1 MYAHTP
7 LNTSHTF
14 LPPLFLLRA
23 KEKKKKKKKKT
34 ADDDDDDDDALG
46 SSFIAFQP
54 TTSTSSHRSARL
66 PRRRSRNA
74 TARAAISNPN
84 ATPTER
90 EEALDYYQR
99 TQIPSSEFTE
109 TFHGPERYTSVLLH
123 AMRMQWKHGFTHVP
137 SGFRRVT
144 HGFGEIL
151 AGMQPAAAERCV
163 ELLLENFTSSEGED
177 DNTHNKESILDPFC
191 GGGTV
196 PVVAMTKNLIAYGTD
211 VSPLALHVCG
221 HRVWVPEK
229 CSERRDVVERKNEE
243 D

>member
-1 MYAHTP
+1 MRKRRRRRRRRR
-7 LNTSHTF
+7 
-14 LPPLFLLRA
+14 LLMMTTTTTMRL
-23 KEKKKKKKKKT
+23 
-34 ADDDDDDDDALG
+34 DP
-46 SSFIAFQP
+46 SFIAFQP
-54 TTSTSSHRSARL
+54 TSSTSSHRAARL

-177 DNTHNKESILDPFC
+177 DNTHNKESILDPF
-191 GGGTV
+191 
-196 PVVAMTKNLIAYGTD
+196 AA
-211 VSPLALHVCG
+211 
-221 HRVWVPEK
+221 
-229 CSERRDVVERKNEE
+229 VERYQSWR
-243 D
+243 

>member
-7 LNTSHTF
+7 EDHARFNHTTCPTF
-14 LPPLFLLRA
+14 LLCER
-23 KEKKKKKKKKT
+23 EEGNKKKKKKKKSAMMMMT
-34 ADDDDDDDDALG
+34 TMLLDSSSVAL
-46 SSFIAFQP
+46 QP
-54 TTSTSSHRSARL
+54 TTSTSSHRTAQL
-66 PRRRSRNA
+66 PKRSRNA
-74 TARAAISNPN
+74 TARAAISNP
-84 ATPTER
+84 ATPTEK
-90 EEALDYYQR
+90 EARDYYQR

-123 AMRMQWKHGFTHVP
+123 ALRMQWKHGFTHVP

-196 PVVAMTKNLIAYGTD
+196 PVLSLI
-211 VSPLALHVCG
+211 HI
-221 HRVWVPEK
+221 
-229 CSERRDVVERKNEE
+229 
-243 D
+243 